1 MAKDKKKKKKEQTVD
16 IDALYQ
22 EYTEGLEMI
31 KAKNKQLDGMIQE
44 VRLYLNEMKEMR
56 DKMANIYKPLDDE

>member
-1 MAKDKKKKKKEQTVD
+1 
-16 IDALYQ
+16 
-22 EYTEGLEMI
+22 MI